1 MKSDAASD
9 GSCLLGLDGGL
20 LGLLP
25 QLLGFMSLETQRASA
40 LTSNEQG
47 GKAHKQQG
55 SDRATSVCLRA
66 ADFVAV
72 AVVGGRCPC
81 SPVNLGKSQGPAREQ
96 PPLLAEA
103 PWL

>member
-1 MKSDAASD
+1 MK
-9 GSCLLGLDGGL
+9 
-20 LGLLP
+20 
-25 QLLGFMSLETQRASA
+25 LLGFMSLEAQRASA

-55 SDRATSVCLRA
+55 SDKATSVCLRA
-66 ADFVAV
+66 ASFVAV

-96 PPLLAEA
+96 PPLLRPPGFDERTD
-103 PWL
+103 